1 MPIHVTTS
9 TTQSLSNKT
18 FVDLL
23 STTGIVYSQD
33 GNSTQWNSA
42 YTAVYSNSGK
52 YDSTFTTVNT
62 NSSTWDYQGTD
73 IKALTSNWQNTYTTV
88 NTNSSRYDSVF
99 TTVNTNSSSWVVDTD
114 SQTLSFN
121 ENNATLSITNGN
133 TVSLSALSGG
143 SGTISNETDPVFITW
158 AQANSGRYDSIYT
171 TFNSNSSNY
180 QSTYTTVSAITGN
193 LILGQLGI
201 SIDGASSGISTGIKQ
216 YLRVPYNCTITSYD
230 IVARPSGN
238 ITIDILKSAY
248 EDFPPTTSITGG
260 FSPAI
265 TGINNKARGNPL
277 GWSTTTLTAGEYLGF
292 NVTSISTITA
302 ATLTLATRR

>member
-33 GNSTQWNSA
+33 GDSTQWNSA
-42 YTAVYSNSGK
+42 YTQGNNIKALTGNWENTYTTVNAYSGTWGVDNDSQTLSFNEGNITLSITNGNTISLSALSGSEELDPKFSTWAQANSGR
-52 YDSTFTTVNT
+52 YDSTYTTFNSNSSNYQSVYTTVNT

-73 IKALTSNWQNTYTTV
+73 IKDLTGNWQN
-88 NTNSSRYDSVF
+88 
-99 TTVNTNSSSWVVDTD
+99 
-114 SQTLSFN
+114 
-121 ENNATLSITNGN
+121 
-133 TVSLSALSGG
+133 
-143 SGTISNETDPVFITW
+143 
-158 AQANSGRYDSIYT
+158 
-171 TFNSNSSNY
+171 
-180 QSTYTTVSAITGN
+180 TYTTVSAITGN

-201 SIDGASSGISTGIKQ
+201 SIDGAGAVISTGIKQ

-230 IVARPSGN
+230 IVAKPSGN

-260 FSPAI
+260 SSPAI
-265 TGINNKARGNPL
+265 TNNIKAQGNPS

-292 NVTSISTITA
+292 NVTVISTITA